1 METYKCIEKS
11 YSYTGELILDKSITI
26 SYTKEKTNIHV
37 VDYIIKK
44 EVTKRQLVKRY
55 EKLIK
60 FITFYLAND
69 DDSGVAYQEALNEI
83 NKYKQIIRNKY
94 RKYIKKNNIE
104 RIEKELAKYEELLK
118 RKLMYLEKENKD
130 IKESRRSK

>member
-26 SYTKEKTNIHV
+26 SYTKGKTNIHV

>member
-11 YSYTGELILDKSITI
+11 YSYTGKLILDKSITI

-44 EVTKRQLVKRY
+44 EITKRQLVKRY

-69 DDSGVAYQEALNEI
+69 DDSGVAYQDALNEI

>member
-11 YSYTGELILDKSITI
+11 YSYTGKLILDKSITI

-44 EVTKRQLVKRY
+44 EITKRQLVKRY

>member
-1 METYKCIEKS
+1 METYKCIKKS
-11 YSYTGELILDKSITI
+11 YSYTGKLILDKSITI
-26 SYTKEKTNIHV
+26 SYTKEKINIHV

>member
-11 YSYTGELILDKSITI
+11 YSYTGKLILDKSITI

-118 RKLMYLEKENKD
+118 EKLMYLEKENKD

>member
-11 YSYTGELILDKSITI
+11 YSYTGKLILDKSITI

-60 FITFYLAND
+60 FITFYLANE

>member
-118 RKLMYLEKENKD
+118 EKLMYLEKENKD

>member
-11 YSYTGELILDKSITI
+11 YSYTGKLILDKSITI

-94 RKYIKKNNIE
+94 RIYIKKNNIE